1 VAAEGRKAALLLG
14 EVLKLADY
22 ILPSGMS
29 ARLQLLPDLLHT
41 PSSANQHDQGLSSNV
56 IYQIDSVNRTL
67 LKSQG
72 PSGSA
77 DFLGEKAVGKGPATS
92 SPAGGRPKLP
102 IDMDEFQFRSL
113 LIDTQVVASSN
124 YLKWKWELILDVI
137 EGPLLN
143 PKRVEDAIKGSKF
156 LKRLMA
162 FYRPFKYRFS
172 EARNTKPNQR
182 YVRTGQALMKALL
195 KTQEGLQYLAG
206 NKLMGQLTECLAQI
220 DRVSLQISLS
230 CKALTPF
237 ASMAKDDTDERHNLH
252 IPSLCGRQGSRD
264 ADRWLLQLARC
275 AQQ

>member
-1 VAAEGRKAALLLG
+1 
-14 EVLKLADY
+14 
-22 ILPSGMS
+22 MS
-29 ARLQLLPDLLHT
+29 ARLQLLPDLLHA
-41 PSSANQHDQGLSSNV
+41 PSSANQYDQRLSSNV

-67 LKSQG
+67 HRSQG
-72 PSGSA
+72 PSGPTNLA
-77 DFLGEKAVGKGPATS
+77 GDKAARKGPAAGS
-92 SPAGGRPKLP
+92 STGGRPKLP

-113 LIDTQVVASSN
+113 LIETQVVTNSN
-124 YLKWKWELILDVI
+124 YLKWKWDLILDVA

-206 NKLMGQLTECLAQI
+206 NKLLAQLTECLAQI
-220 DRVSLQISLS
+220 DRVSLPKIFSFY
-230 CKALTPF
+230 KFYPY
-237 ASMAKDDTDERHNLH
+237 RH
-252 IPSLCGRQGSRD
+252 G
-264 ADRWLLQLARC
+264 
-275 AQQ
+275 